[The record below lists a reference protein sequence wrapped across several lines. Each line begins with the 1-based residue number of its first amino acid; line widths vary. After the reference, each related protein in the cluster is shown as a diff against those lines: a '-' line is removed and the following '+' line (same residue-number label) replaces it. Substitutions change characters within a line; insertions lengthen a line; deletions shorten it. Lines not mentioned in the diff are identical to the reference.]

1 MGGDNETVSTDFI
14 LLGLWPEFTHLIIL
28 ICLIL
33 LVYFI
38 AVMGNAVLILLIWL
52 DSRLHA
58 PMYFLLSQLSLIDLA
73 LISTSVPKMVTNFF
87 SGKRNISQFGC
98 GVQIFFSLTLG
109 IAECLLLTLMSYDR
123 YTAICNP
130 LRYSVIMSHTICK
143 HMVIWSWA
151 GGAVTSLVHTAYA
164 MHFPTCRPRKIPH
177 FLCEV
182 MALLK
187 LTCED
192 ISAYVKSVVVS
203 SFLVVLIPLSLILAS
218 YTLIFLAVLRMNS
231 SEGKS
236 KALATCSSHLCVVSL
251 YFGPAILVYMRPG
264 SSKTP
269 KLNQSLFMFNA
280 ILTPMLNPLI
290 YSLRNKDVIA
300 AVKGIIISRCPL
312 QKTKCHL
319 GHYT

>member
-1 MGGDNETVSTDFI
+1 MERNNKTITTDFI
-14 LLGLWPEFTHLIIL
+14 LLGLWPELGHLVIL

-33 LVYFI
+33 LVYWM
-38 AVMGNAVLILLIWL
+38 AVVGNAVLILLIWL
-52 DSRLHA
+52 DSHLHS

-73 LISTSVPKMVTNFF
+73 LISTSVPKMLTDFF
-87 SGKRNISQFGC
+87 SGERIISQVGC
-98 GVQIFFSLTLG
+98 GTHIFFSITLG

-123 YTAICNP
+123 YVAICNP
-130 LRYSVIMSHTICK
+130 LRYSVIMSHITCK
-143 HMVIWSWA
+143 KMVIGSWA
-151 GGAVTSLVHTAYA
+151 GGAITSLVHTAYT
-164 MHFPTCRPRKIPH
+164 MHLPICHPREIPH
-177 FLCEV
+177 FLCEG

-192 ISAYVKSVVVS
+192 LSAYLKSVMVS

-231 SEGKS
+231 PEGRS
-236 KALATCSSHLCVVSL
+236 KALATCSSHLCVVIL

-280 ILTPMLNPLI
+280 ILTPMLNLLV
-290 YSLRNKDVIA
+290 YSLRSKDVIEA
-300 AVKGIIISRCPL
+300 LKSIAISRCPL
-312 QKTKCHL
+312 RKMKRHL
-319 GHYT
+319 HCYT